1 MIVGAGPAGIAT
13 AVGCRAAGLSYALLE
28 QDTVGGTVA
37 HYPRQKLVM
46 TETVDL
52 PFYGKFGQTLIRKEN
67 LVELVRGGDRQGRA
81 QDPREDQADRDL
93 AGEQRQL
100 RRHHRQGA

>member
-1 MIVGAGPAGIAT
+1 M
-13 AVGCRAAGLSYALLE
+13 E

-46 TETVDL
+46 TETIDL

-67 LVELVRGGDRQGRA
+67 LIESFEGVIKKADLKVHEKTKLTGSGG
-81 QDPREDQADRDL
+81 
-93 AGEQRQL
+93 
-100 RRHHRQGA
+100 